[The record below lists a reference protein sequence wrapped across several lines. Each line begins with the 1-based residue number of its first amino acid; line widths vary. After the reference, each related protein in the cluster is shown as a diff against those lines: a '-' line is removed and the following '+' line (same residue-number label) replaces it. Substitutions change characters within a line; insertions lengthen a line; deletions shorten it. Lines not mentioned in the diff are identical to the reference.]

1 MNFKFWEKK
10 KEVKKSFNL
19 SSSGNWIDL
28 LGKGKTGLNDWKTS
42 WVNTACSIRAE
53 NMAKAKTVMYKR
65 KGNEAI
71 EVENHSFIDLINGT
85 NSYEQSW
92 FEMIYLITLSLDIY
106 GKAFIY
112 SVAGTKGLPAEFRFL
127 APFAMKAVLNAG
139 MTGISHYEY
148 SSASGVTKYATEEII
163 FFKLPNLGN
172 PFDGVATIK
181 SCENIIEVD
190 NIQSLFQKKYT
201 LTGGNINE
209 VIISDEII
217 SDEEIERLNQV
228 MEEKHSIESDSTW
241 LLLQKMKYEKVNSS
255 AKDLD
260 FINGKNATR
269 DEILSK
275 LRVPKILAGLGQN
288 SNRAT
293 ANAELW
299 SFIENVVKPFS
310 KFIVDKLNIFIAR
323 TYGKE
328 YYIVL
333 EWKDIR
339 DSEQILGEFKEGLIT
354 ESEART
360 ELGWSSDKPT
370 N

>member
-10 KEVKKSFNL
+10 KEVKKSFNF
-19 SSSGNWIDL
+19 SSSGNWTDL
-28 LGKGKTGLNDWKTS
+28 YNKETTGFSDWKTS

-65 KGNEAI
+65 NGNEAI
-71 EVENHSFIDLINGT
+71 EVKNHPFIDLVNGT

-92 FEMIYLITLSLDIY
+92 FELIYLVTLSLDIY

-112 SVAGTKGLPAEFRFL
+112 SVSGTKGLPAEFRFL
-127 APFAMKAVLNAG
+127 APFAMKTILNSG
-139 MTGISHYEY
+139 MTGISHYEF
-148 SSASGVTKYATEEII
+148 SSACGITKYMPEEII
-163 FFKLPNLGN
+163 FFKLPNIGN
-172 PFDGVATIK
+172 PFDGVPTIK
-181 SCENIIEVD
+181 SCENILEID
-190 NIQSLFQKKYT
+190 NISSYFQKKYT

-241 LLLQKMKYEKVNSS
+241 LLLQKMKYEKINAT

-260 FINGKNATR
+260 FINGKNSTR
-269 DEILSK
+269 DEILNK
-275 LRVPKILAGLGQN
+275 LRISKILAGMGQN

-299 SFIENVVKPFS
+299 SFIENVIKPFS
-310 KFIVDKLNIFIAR
+310 KFIVDKLNNFIAR

-339 DSEQILGEFKEGLIT
+339 DSEQILSEFKEGLIT

-360 ELGWSSDKPT
+360 ELGWSSFKPT